1 MTRGLGLKLVKRE
14 TQAGT
19 GIAESNLKVAKPWQ
33 WLIDGLMVKQMGE
46 STNSFNSWSWDMLE
60 RTAPKAKA
68 YNPAIARVHGNT
80 EMWYVRVGCDVHAKT
95 LNC

>member
-1 MTRGLGLKLVKRE
+1 
-14 TQAGT
+14 
-19 GIAESNLKVAKPWQ
+19 
-33 WLIDGLMVKQMGE
+33 
-46 STNSFNSWSWDMLE
+46 MLE

-95 LNC
+95 